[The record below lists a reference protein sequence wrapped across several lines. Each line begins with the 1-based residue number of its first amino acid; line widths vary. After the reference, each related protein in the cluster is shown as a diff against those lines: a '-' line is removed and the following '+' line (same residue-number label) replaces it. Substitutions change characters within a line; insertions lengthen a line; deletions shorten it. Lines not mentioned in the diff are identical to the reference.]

1 MRRRLAALALIFCLA
16 LAGCG
21 RGAAQTA
28 IAVPER
34 PAASLPPLEPRDAA
48 QDGEPV
54 PVFFDALLSARGLE
68 KGGACFVPLTP
79 LCRRAGLEGEWSGDE
94 EAFALS
100 IGALRVEGEKGREYL
115 TASGRYLYAP
125 EGWLVRGGELYLS
138 ERTADKLFTL
148 TSARDGDGLHFD
160 FSGLSLLRGGEN
172 YYELNYPEEELYW
185 LSHIINA
192 EAKFE
197 PLAGQIAVG
206 NVVMNRVKNELFPN
220 TVFEVIYD
228 NEHVIQFEP
237 VGLGG
242 IRQDPTEEA
251 VIASYL
257 VLEGA
262 NVVGDCLY
270 FVNPEYGSA
279 WFDSALELRYVIGHH
294 NFYADKD

>member
-1 MRRRLAALALIFCLA
+1 MRKRFAALCLALCLA

-21 RGAAQTA
+21 RASAAA
-28 IAVPER
+28 ALPNPER
-34 PAASLPPLEPRDAA
+34 PPASLPPLAESRDDA
-48 QDGEPV
+48 DEKPV
-54 PVFFDALLSARGLE
+54 PVYFDRLLSARGLE
-68 KGGACFVPLTP
+68 KLGCCFVPLGP
-79 LCRRAGLEGEWSGDE
+79 LCRYAGLTPEWSGDE
-94 EAFALS
+94 ESFALR
-100 IGALRVEGEKGREYL
+100 IDALRVEGEAGREYY

-125 EGWLVRGGELYLS
+125 EGWLIRGEELYLS
-138 ERTADKLFTL
+138 ERMVDKLFHL
-148 TSARDGDGLHFD
+148 ESARDGDSLRFDCGGLE
-160 FSGLSLLRGGEN
+160 LLRGGEN

-206 NVVMNRVKNELFPN
+206 NVVMNRVWSEDFPD

-242 IRQDPTEEA
+242 IRQDPSEQA

-262 NVVGDCLY
+262 SVVGDCLY
-270 FVNPEYGSA
+270 FVNPDFGSA
-279 WFDSALELRYVIGHH
+279 WFDSALELRAVIGHH